1 MTKSVN
7 KKTLEKNRQKLL
19 AIRRSL
25 IGDVGSRI
33 RDTQELGTDGIQ
45 DIADQATGISTHQI
59 LIDLSEKERN
69 QLKLVEKALEKI
81 NNGTYGICDR
91 CEGKIPAK
99 RLEAMPF
106 ARYCVACQSEIE
118 KSPSEN

>member
-1 MTKSVN
+1 MTKSAN
-7 KKTLEKNRQKLL
+7 KKTLEKNQQKLL

-25 IGDVGSRI
+25 IGDVEARI

-45 DIADQATGISTHQI
+45 DVADQATGISTHQI
-59 LIDLSEKERN
+59 LIDLGEKERN

-81 NNGTYGICDR
+81 KNGTYGICDR

-99 RLEAMPF
+99 RLDAMPF

-118 KSPSEN
+118 KSPSEH

>member
-1 MTKSVN
+1 MTKPAN

-25 IGDVGSRI
+25 IGDVEARI

-81 NNGTYGICDR
+81 KNGTYGICDR
-91 CEGKIPAK
+91 CEGKIPPK
-99 RLEAMPF
+99 RLDAMPF

-118 KSPSEN
+118 KSPIEH